1 MQIFP
6 AGSRPSRKASEATFT
21 GTVWQDPIIDAP
33 DPARI
38 HALRVAFEPGAR
50 TAWHLHPYGQTLH
63 VTDGAG
69 LVCMRGEAPR
79 IIRAGDTVWIPPHAE
94 HWHGAGPE
102 TAMVHI
108 AMQESKDGSAATWLE
123 HVTDVD
129 YAMAPK
135 PDP

>member
-1 MQIFP
+1 MIQIFP
-6 AGSRPSRKASEATFT
+6 AGSHPSRKAPEATFT

-50 TAWHLHPYGQTLH
+50 TAWHWHPYGQTLH

-79 IIRAGDTVWIPPHAE
+79 VIRAVTR
-94 HWHGAGPE
+94 
-102 TAMVHI
+102 
-108 AMQESKDGSAATWLE
+108 SGSRRMRNIG
-123 HVTDVD
+123 
-129 YAMAPK
+129 MARGRRQPWCIL
-135 PDP
+135 PCRRPRTGRPRPGWNM